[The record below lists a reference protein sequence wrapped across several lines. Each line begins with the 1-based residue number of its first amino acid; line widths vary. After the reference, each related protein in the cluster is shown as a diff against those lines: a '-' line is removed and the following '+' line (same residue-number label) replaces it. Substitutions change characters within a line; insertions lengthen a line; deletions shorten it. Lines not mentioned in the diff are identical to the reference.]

1 MCVIQ
6 VKFTYNYQ
14 QRANT
19 AGFSLVF
26 TYQFYNPG
34 PKNKIIKY
42 KMKIEQKEWDK
53 KRHALHTYIHT
64 FIPGRTRIVKSK
76 FDNLF
81 SCHSK
86 RFLSCGVVHLLLM
99 LRSSSLLS
107 LAHRT
112 HTHTHT
118 YIHSY
123 YMSTLPDESVWH
135 GIGTVAESCMPRII
149 YECDYFKLRC
159 LNSSQQIP
167 SFSFSSIG
175 ILYGKVGTHHLL
187 GGMHIFFSPHLF
199 SGPGNET

>member
-1 MCVIQ
+1 MPCIH
-6 VKFTYNYQ
+6 TY
-14 QRANT
+14 
-19 AGFSLVF
+19 
-26 TYQFYNPG
+26 
-34 PKNKIIKY
+34 
-42 KMKIEQKEWDK
+42 
-53 KRHALHTYIHT
+53 LHTYI
-64 FIPGRTRIVKSK
+64 PERTRIVKSK

-112 HTHTHT
+112 HRI
-118 YIHSY
+118 YIY
-123 YMSTLPDESVWH
+123 YIYMSTLAGESVWH

-175 ILYGKVGTHHLL
+175 ILYGKVGSLI
-187 GGMHIFFSPHLF
+187 GGMHIFFSLYLF
-199 SGPGNET
+199 AGPGNET